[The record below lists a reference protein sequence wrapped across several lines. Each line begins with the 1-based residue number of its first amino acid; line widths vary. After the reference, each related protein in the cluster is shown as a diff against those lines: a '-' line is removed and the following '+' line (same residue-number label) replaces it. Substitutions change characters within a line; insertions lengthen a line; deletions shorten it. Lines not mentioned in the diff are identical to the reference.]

1 MTLSSD
7 EKELIS
13 KEIENL
19 EKLSSC
25 ELVAVVTK
33 RSDSYKLAAA
43 MVAIFNLFCIS
54 VFFVFFSEK
63 AVFQILQIQF
73 LVFIGSY
80 LLLNKFKKVFLKI
93 LPKSYKYQISSENA
107 NRQFYNLQ
115 LDKTKTKHAI
125 MFFVS
130 FDEKYVEIITDN
142 VISKEIPN
150 SHWQLIVDEFID
162 DVKQN
167 QLFDGYIKAIKACN
181 AILIEKFPIK
191 KDDINELSNEVIEL
205 K

>member
-54 VFFVFFSEK
+54 VFFIFFSEK

-130 FDEKYVEIITDN
+130 FDEKYVKIMTD
-142 VISKEIPN
+142 KEISEKIPN
-150 SHWQLIVDEFID
+150 EFWQQLIFEFTE
-162 DVKQN
+162 DVKREDFVN
-167 QLFDGYIKAIKACN
+167 GYIKAIKTSK
-181 AILIEKFPIK
+181 AILIKHFPIK
-191 KDDINELSNEVIEL
+191 NNDKNELSDEVIEL